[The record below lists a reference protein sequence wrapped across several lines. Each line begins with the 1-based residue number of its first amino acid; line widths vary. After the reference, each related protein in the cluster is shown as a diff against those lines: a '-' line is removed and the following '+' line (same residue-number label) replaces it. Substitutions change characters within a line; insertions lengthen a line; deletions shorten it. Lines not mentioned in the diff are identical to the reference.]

1 MNKGRLKKIKKFM
14 KLNPEQQLHWALSQA
29 HFFQSLLSSK
39 HKKIIKKFKDAKRT
53 NT

>member
-14 KLNPEQQLHWALSQA
+14 KLNPEQQLYWALSQA
-29 HFFQSLLSSK
+29 HFFQSLLPSE
-39 HKKIIKKFKDAKRT
+39 HKKIVKKFRDAKGN